1 MLKQVYVFSLA
12 LLLSSGY
19 VLASQPTTVKE
30 NPSEIPQIP
39 LTSVGTSH
47 GDIQG
52 ARPEKA
58 LDDTRALLITPHTF
72 PASTSTQSAQRPSMR
87 RFTLADSTKN
97 QTNERDMDAVRTM
110 LTLDGGGGRGYITML
125 ILHAVELRVRAILG
139 DNTIRLAECFD
150 LIGGTSA
157 GAIAA
162 AVLTKADPTN
172 AKRPQ
177 HDIGIMVDFFEKGEA
192 AKMFE
197 RSLWQKVTSGFGLL
211 DEQYSSEPLKKALK
225 GYVGDSKLRD
235 ACIPTF
241 ITTFELLKTLPG
253 SAPRLFT
260 SYATSEDPFY
270 DVKASQAAMASGAA
284 PTYFERVSIFSNIL
298 QNPHLKLDE
307 TQRRLLT
314 AVLMKGMLTAGAEHE
329 EKVIEEA
336 ANTNTLDAQ
345 SVSQNSNQV
354 GRKPL
359 LCEPSKSKK
368 KDKFKEHF
376 FIDGGMTGAN
386 DPTLVGIAQIY
397 TLHPTLRK
405 RDMEVLSVGTGIAP
419 MLYDGE
425 KATNWGLL
433 GWLQPIITIAL
444 NAPTQT
450 NNLTME
456 WLFKKGG
463 YTRWSPTLEQAIS
476 LDALDAHTMENMKSV
491 TLAFIEAH
499 KEEMEKQAQTL
510 AARYRAKQGASQEE
524 QD

>member
-12 LLLSSGY
+12 LLLGSGH
-19 VLASQPTTVKE
+19 VLASHPTAVKE

-39 LTSVGTSH
+39 LTSVGTGH
-47 GDIQG
+47 GETHG
-52 ARPEKA
+52 ARPEKV
-58 LDDTRALLITPHTF
+58 LDDRTLLITPHTF
-72 PASTSTQSAQRPSMR
+72 PASSSTQSAQHPLVR
-87 RFTLADSTKN
+87 RFALADSAKN
-97 QTNERDMDAVRTM
+97 QTNERDMGAVRTM

-125 ILHAVELRVRAILG
+125 ILHAVELRIRAILG

-177 HDIGIMVDFFEKGEA
+177 HDIGTMVDFFEKGEA

-225 GYVGDSKLRD
+225 GYVSDSKLRD

-260 SYATSEDPFY
+260 SYANADDPFY

-284 PTYFERVSIFSNIL
+284 PTYFERVSIYSNIL
-298 QNPHLKLDE
+298 LNPHVKLDE
-307 TQRRLLT
+307 TQKRLLT
-314 AVLMKGMLTAGAEHE
+314 AVLMKGMLTAGVEHE

-336 ANTNTLDAQ
+336 ATTKTSDLKNNFQDSDEGGKQ
-345 SVSQNSNQV
+345 
-354 GRKPL
+354 PL
-359 LCEPSKSKK
+359 LCEFSKSKK
-368 KDKFKEHF
+368 KDKFKEHY

-386 DPTLVGIAQIY
+386 DPTLVGLAQLY

-405 RDMEVLSVGTGIAP
+405 RDMEILSVGTGIAP

-425 KATNWGLL
+425 KATDWGLL
-433 GWLQPIITIAL
+433 GWLSPIITISL

-456 WLFKKGG
+456 WLFRKGG
-463 YTRWSPTLEQAIS
+463 YTRWSPVLEQAIS

-491 TLAFIEAH
+491 TLAFIDEH

-510 AARYRAKQGASQEE
+510 AARYRAKQSASQEE